1 MSSSTLP
8 ALPDSDAESDHSTG
22 SLVLPFTLEQDPK
35 RTHQYRTTE
44 KLGRR
49 NKIYW
54 DYPLDA
60 LNALDVPDT
69 NNGDWVAAEHSQTTF
84 TRLFPVIKK
93 SKFDT
98 DYKNYKLLF
107 AFQRTENG
115 VTYIKGALQHRKTS
129 EIVMLTATNKPRAEI
144 TQGKPKPSHAEGWH
158 VYGVHMIAPPCFW
171 RAFKAC

>member
-35 RTHQYRTTE
+35 RTDQYRTTE
-44 KLGRR
+44 KRR
-49 NKIYW
+49 RLNIYW
-54 DYPLDA
+54 DYSIDT

-107 AFQRTENG
+107 AFQGTENG
-115 VTYIKGALQHRKTS
+115 VPYIKGALQHRKTGK
-129 EIVMLTATNKPRAEI
+129 IVMLTATTKPRAEI
-144 TQGKPKPSHAEGWH
+144 KEGKPKPSRAEGWH
-158 VYGVHMIAPPCFW
+158 VYGVHMTAPPCFW